1 MRAPDLFTEE
11 QREAIQHAIHDAE
24 LLTSGEI
31 RVFIDDHCKD
41 TNVLNRAATVFEKLH
56 MHETALRSGVLI
68 YLSVQDRKFAI
79 IGDSGIHEKV
89 TDDFWNT
96 TKELMVSYFKN
107 DQVAEGLIAG
117 ITKAGKALGD
127 HFPRQHDDS
136 NELSNDIVFGGQ

>member
-1 MRAPDLFTEE
+1 MRAPDLFTEK
-11 QREAIQHAIHDAE
+11 QRHDIQHAIHEAE

-41 TNVLNRAATVFEKLH
+41 ADVLKRAATVFEKLH
-56 MHETALRSGVLI
+56 MHETALRNGVLI

-89 TDDFWNT
+89 KDDFWNA
-96 TKELMVSYFKN
+96 TKELMVSYFKK

-117 ITKAGKALGD
+117 IAKAGKALGVY
-127 HFPRQHDDS
+127 FPRQLNDS
-136 NELSNDIVFGGQ
+136 NELSNDIVFGDE